1 MKVNQN
7 DLHENIFKMTKNSS
21 TPKRK
26 RLNEKARLKCGRDWI
41 NSFRGKSIVLGYAR
55 WFGVDKICAINELKK
70 LNVIIPEDIET
81 QIRKSIK
88 IQIEFKANRKK
99 QTELKSIGEN
109 DSDENF
115 AFIAGYT
122 SGGMP
127 YGLKH
132 SESEVI

>member
-1 MKVNQN
+1 
-7 DLHENIFKMTKNSS
+7 MTKNSS

-26 RLNEKARLKCGRDWI
+26 KLNEQARLKCGPDWI
-41 NSFRGKSIVLGYAR
+41 KDFRGKSIVLGYAR

-99 QTELKSIGEN
+99 QIELKSIGYN

-122 SGGMP
+122 SGGIP
-127 YGLKH
+127 FGLTH
-132 SESEVI
+132 NENEEFRNENV

>member
-1 MKVNQN
+1 M
-7 DLHENIFKMTKNSS
+7 
-21 TPKRK
+21 
-26 RLNEKARLKCGRDWI
+26 
-41 NSFRGKSIVLGYAR
+41 GYAR

-99 QTELKSIGEN
+99 QIELKSIGYN

-122 SGGMP
+122 SGGLA

-132 SESEVI
+132 SESEVIRNENMHNT

>member
-1 MKVNQN
+1 MKTY
-7 DLHENIFKMTKNSS
+7 LKMTKNSS

-26 RLNEKARLKCGRDWI
+26 RLNEKARLKYGPDWI

-99 QTELKSIGEN
+99 HIELKSLGDN

-132 SESEVI
+132 SESEAIRNENMHNT